1 MLEYPYQYF
10 SGANVVIDFNG
21 AEVLECAGIS
31 YSLSNSKHPVYSYES
46 VRFDAVLSGREI
58 VEGRFVINYTKSNY
72 VYDLLSAGS
81 TSISPT
87 DYNSFTIKVNYP
99 GNDKDIIIKN
109 CFLIGRAQTIE
120 IDDQVIL
127 EEYSFI
133 ARTISKTN

>member
-1 MLEYPYQYF
+1 MSRYNYQYF
-10 SGANVVIDFNG
+10 SGANVVIEFNNQK
-21 AEVLECAGIS
+21 VLECAGIS
-31 YSLSNSKHPVYSYES
+31 YSISNSKQPVYSYES
-46 VRFDAVLSGREI
+46 VRFDAVLTGREI
-58 VEGRFVINYTKSNY
+58 VEGRFVINYTKPNY

-87 DYNSFTIKVNYP
+87 DYNSFTIKVDYP
-99 GNDKDIIIKN
+99 GDDKDIIIRN

-133 ARTISKTN
+133 ARTISKAN